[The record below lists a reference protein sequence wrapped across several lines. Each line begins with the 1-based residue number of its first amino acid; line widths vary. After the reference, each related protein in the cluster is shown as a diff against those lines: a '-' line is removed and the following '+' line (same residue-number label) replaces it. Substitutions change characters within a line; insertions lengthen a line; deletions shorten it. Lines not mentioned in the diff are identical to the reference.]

1 MKPLLHATLP
11 IPPSVNSRTKI
22 TRHGGYEDPKVTA
35 YKWQCKECWRGAWRD
50 REAIEQ
56 ARAAKSWLYVS
67 LHIWLPESKMEIRDV
82 DNMLQVPINALKE
95 EIGIDDARI
104 ADLYPRKRLAPRG
117 IDPSLLISV
126 MEMSLEELEQDI
138 FPGRTA

>member
-22 TRHGGYEDPKVTA
+22 TQHGGYEDPKVTE
-35 YKWQCKECWRGAWRD
+35 YKWQCKEGLRNAWRD

-67 LHIWLPESKMEIRDV
+67 MHIWLSDKKMQIRDV
-82 DNMLQVPINALKE
+82 DNMLQVPINILKVE
-95 EIGIDDARI
+95 LEIDDARI
-104 ADLYPRKRLAPRG
+104 ADLYPRKRVAPTG
-117 IDPSLLISV
+117 IHPSILISV
-126 MEMSLEELEQDI
+126 MEMDLDELERDI
-138 FPGRTA
+138 FPTMTA

>member
-1 MKPLLHATLP
+1 
-11 IPPSVNSRTKI
+11 VNSRTKI

-35 YKWQCKECWRGAWRD
+35 YKWQCKECWRAAWRD
-50 REAIEQ
+50 KEAIEQ
-56 ARAAKSWLYVS
+56 ARDAKSWLYVS
-67 LHIWLPESKMEIRDV
+67 LHIWLPANKMDIRDV

-138 FPGRTA
+138 FPDRTA